1 MDKDLKAQLED
12 QLYERMSHENEAY
25 LEELN
30 ALLNM
35 DKKEPEIVDAEP
47 DDTIRPPSRPTQQME
62 R

>member
-1 MDKDLKAQLED
+1 MEVQQPFAREEELRTKSA
-12 QLYERMSHENEAY
+12 R

-35 DKKEPEIVDAEP
+35 DKKEPEIMDTEP
-47 DDTIRPPSRPTQQME
+47 DETVRPPSRPSQQME